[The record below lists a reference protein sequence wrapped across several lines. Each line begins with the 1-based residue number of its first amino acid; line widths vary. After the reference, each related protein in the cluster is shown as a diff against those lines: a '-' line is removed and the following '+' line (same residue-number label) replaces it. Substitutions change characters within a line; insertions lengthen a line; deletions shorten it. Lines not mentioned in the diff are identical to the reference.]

1 MTSVMDSRKFDCWV
15 LASAEFR
22 FSVTEKAKL
31 FPASE
36 ANGTWEKLAMPNI

>member
-1 MTSVMDSRKFDCWV
+1 MDCKKFDCWA
-15 LASAEFR
+15 LASAEVMS
-22 FSVTEKAKL
+22 SVTEKAKL